1 MLVTKY
7 DITWYIKWSTSII
20 MLAGIAV
27 RATGIVQ
34 LQWIDVVCSWIGALG
49 WLYVG
54 YRWND
59 RAMMLVNGVITLILT
74 AGIGRII
81 LS

>member
-27 RATGIVQ
+27 RATGIVH
-34 LQWIDVVCSWIGALG
+34 LQWIDVVCSWIGAVG

-59 RAMMLVNGVITLILT
+59 RAMMLVNGTITLILT
-74 AGIGRII
+74 AGIMRII
-81 LS
+81 LA

>member
-27 RATGIVQ
+27 RATGISH
-34 LQWIDVVCSWIGALG
+34 LQWIDVVCSWIGAVG

-59 RAMMLVNGVITLILT
+59 RAMMMVNGTITLILT
-74 AGIGRII
+74 AGLGRII
-81 LS
+81 FA